1 MEENVMNENTES
13 ESAGLDQQVATD
25 LAEENSQDI
34 SNENS
39 DDNSNPESKSV
50 DDCDWYIIQTY
61 SSQEYKVRSRI
72 EQIMEEGR
80 FKEFLFRVLVPEQ
93 ESVEIK
99 NNKRTEKV
107 SKIFPGY
114 VFIQMLSNDELSYE
128 IKALPGVSKF
138 VGSEGSNK
146 LIPVQ
151 EDEILKVLRKV
162 GDKTKE
168 IDIDFE
174 IGEVIKVISGPFRGY
189 SGSISEINPVK
200 GKLKSMISIFGRETP
215 VELEFDQVEKT
226 I

>member
-1 MEENVMNENTES
+1 MEEINSVNQTTENNIDEDVEMVVEQST
-13 ESAGLDQQVATD
+13 G
-25 LAEENSQDI
+25 ENLTSSDS
-34 SNENS
+34 SNETAVS
-39 DDNSNPESKSV
+39 DA
-50 DDCDWYIIQTY
+50 DWYIIQTY

-72 EQIMEEGR
+72 EQIIESER
-80 FKEFLFRVLVPEQ
+80 FKKYLSRVLVPEQ

-114 VFIQMLSNDELSYE
+114 VFVQMLSNDELSYE
-128 IKALPGVSKF
+128 IKSLPGVSKF
-138 VGSEGSNK
+138 VGSEGTNK
-146 LIPVQ
+146 LTPVN
-151 EDEILKVLRKV
+151 EEEILKVLRKV

-189 SGSISEINPVK
+189 SGSISEINAVK

>member
-1 MEENVMNENTES
+1 MEEQVKQDYEDNTAKMS
-13 ESAGLDQQVATD
+13 SVQAPDDNLDETAT
-25 LAEENSQDI
+25 E
-34 SNENS
+34 NENS
-39 DDNSNPESKSV
+39 AQEVSNIDEPQSTEVPDDK
-50 DDCDWYIIQTY
+50 DHDWFIIQTY

-72 EQIMEEGR
+72 EMLIDEGR
-80 FKEFLFRVLVPEQ
+80 FKKSLFRVLVPEQ

-99 NNKRTEKV
+99 NNKRTERV

-114 VFIQMLSNDELSYE
+114 VFIQMIPVDELSYE

-138 VGSEGSNK
+138 VGTETGSG
-146 LIPVQ
+146 LVPVQ

-174 IGEVIKVISGPFRGY
+174 LGEVIKVISGPFRGY

-200 GKLKSMISIFGRETP
+200 GKLKINDINFW
-215 VELEFDQVEKT
+215 
-226 I
+226 

>member
-1 MEENVMNENTES
+1 MEEINSSNQTTENKIDDVVEVTVEPATS
-13 ESAGLDQQVATD
+13 EIETSSDA
-25 LAEENSQDI
+25 
-34 SNENS
+34 SNETAVS
-39 DDNSNPESKSV
+39 DA
-50 DDCDWYIIQTY
+50 DWYIIQTY

-72 EQIMEEGR
+72 EQIIESER
-80 FKEFLFRVLVPEQ
+80 FKKYLSRVLVPEQ

-114 VFIQMLSNDELSYE
+114 VFVQMLSNDELSYE
-128 IKALPGVSKF
+128 IKSLPGVSKF
-138 VGSEGSNK
+138 VGSEGTNR
-146 LIPVQ
+146 LTPVN
-151 EDEILKVLRKV
+151 EEEILKVLRKV

-189 SGSISEINPVK
+189 SGSISEINAVK

>member
-1 MEENVMNENTES
+1 MEEINSSNQTTENKIDDVVEVPVDPVTS
-13 ESAGLDQQVATD
+13 EIETSSDA
-25 LAEENSQDI
+25 
-34 SNENS
+34 SNETAVS
-39 DDNSNPESKSV
+39 DA
-50 DDCDWYIIQTY
+50 DWYIVQTY

-72 EQIMEEGR
+72 EQIIESER
-80 FKEFLFRVLVPEQ
+80 FKKYLSRVLVPEQ

-114 VFIQMLSNDELSYE
+114 VFVQMLSNDELSYE
-128 IKALPGVSKF
+128 IKSLPGVSKF
-138 VGSEGSNK
+138 VGSEGTNR
-146 LIPVQ
+146 LTPVN
-151 EDEILKVLRKV
+151 EEEILKVLRKV

-189 SGSISEINPVK
+189 SGSISEINAVK